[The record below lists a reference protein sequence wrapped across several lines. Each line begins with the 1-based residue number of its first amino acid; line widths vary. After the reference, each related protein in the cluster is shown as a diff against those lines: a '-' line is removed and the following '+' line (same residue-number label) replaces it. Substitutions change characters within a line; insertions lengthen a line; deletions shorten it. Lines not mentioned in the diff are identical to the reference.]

1 MAAAGVS
8 ARLPARAYAS
18 LADFHARGL
27 PPLRAAARQ
36 TSDAARA
43 AAGDVERHGTCA
55 PCLRAAML
63 RGPDAG
69 CDCPERLAGTGRAL
83 LHAAGT
89 ELAARPWSTAVL
101 LGPDT
106 GLRRRIGDLAH
117 TAHVYA
123 DALADGVAHLVAAI
137 DVLPRAADPAAAL
150 GELRR
155 VAALGA
161 CLLASFP
168 FDPARARTEARRP
181 VTGSA
186 ATLLPTAAHD
196 IGWDIVAIARAA
208 GWTQASLLHIWS
220 DELGYPGLF
229 LLRATA

>member
-1 MAAAGVS
+1 MS
-8 ARLPARAYAS
+8 AWLPARGYVS

-27 PPLRAAARQ
+27 PPSEAIAHQIA
-36 TSDAARA
+36 DAARA

-63 RGPDAG
+63 RGRHAE
-69 CDCPERLAGTGRAL
+69 CDCPDRLSGASRAL
-83 LHAAGT
+83 LHAAAT
-89 ELAARPWSTAVL
+89 ELAGRSWSTAVL
-101 LGPDT
+101 LGPET
-106 GLRRRIGDLAH
+106 GLRRRIGELA
-117 TAHVYA
+117 YA
-123 DALADGVAHLVAAI
+123 AQPYTDALADGVAHLVVAI
-137 DVLPRAADPAAAL
+137 DALPRAADPVAAL

-155 VAALGA
+155 VAALGG

-181 VTGSA
+181 ATGSG
-186 ATLLPTAAHD
+186 ATLLPTVAHD

-208 GWTQASLLHIWS
+208 GWAQASLLHVWS
-220 DELGYPGLF
+220 DELGYPALF